1 MLRKIYTGRH
11 SRVIRVKDRDQAD
24 ALADVA
30 ADVVAEVMT
39 EVVTD
44 VTAEGFSS
52 QSI

>member
-24 ALADVA
+24 ALADVL
-30 ADVVAEVMT
+30 AD
-39 EVVTD
+39 VVTD